1 MVEPRRREWEDRMMA
16 SIGVPSLYRQHRLS
30 DFRLRANPP
39 SCFQDGALDWS
50 HSGFFLRGSYGQ
62 GKSCFAGAM
71 IRAMLHPD
79 APAGI
84 VERINGNWRF
94 REKSVRWWHS
104 SDLSNWILD
113 ESFAGRRKAMYEE
126 LLRPRL
132 IVVDDYGKERM
143 QMDVVREAMVV
154 AIEKF
159 TSWGKFLIVTTN
171 IPTDDALAAHEGSIS
186 SRLDNLVEIIL
197 PPLDRRGAFKGEV
210 GQ

>member
-1 MVEPRRREWEDRMMA
+1 MMA
-16 SIGVPSLYRQHRLS
+16 SIGVPSLYRKYRLS
-30 DFRLRANPP
+30 DFRLRTNPAE
-39 SCFQDGALDWS
+39 CFTGGALDWS
-50 HSGFFLRGSYGQ
+50 HSGFLLRGTYGE

-71 IRAMLHPD
+71 IRSMLHPN

-84 VERINGNWRF
+84 VELVDNYTGKKSWQYRPD
-94 REKSVRWWHS
+94 SVRWWHA

-113 ESFAGRRKAMYEE
+113 ESFAGRRKSMYEE

-143 QMDVVREAMVV
+143 NTDVVREAMVV

-171 IPTDDALAAHEGSIS
+171 LATDEALAAHEGSIS
-186 SRLDNLVEIIL
+186 SRLNNLVEIIL
-197 PPLDRRGAFKGEV
+197 PPLDRRGSFKGE
-210 GQ
+210 